1 MTYTSPTPLLGPS
14 SADQLLTCSLA
25 GATATGAS
33 GTYNYLI
40 DLILQVPA
48 TRAMYLRRLRTLMD
62 TFLQGQLAQ
71 VQPSLAGAALSC
83 CLGCR
88 GKCITNVGGQQR
100 DLLGVHRLRG
110 DAAELLWSSWS
121 AASLPTCSS

>member
-1 MTYTSPTPLLGPS
+1 MS
-14 SADQLLTCSLA
+14 QHLTCCTLA

-71 VQPSLAGAALSC
+71 V
-83 CLGCR
+83 
-88 GKCITNVGGQQR
+88 
-100 DLLGVHRLRG
+100 
-110 DAAELLWSSWS
+110 
-121 AASLPTCSS
+121 LPTMAAAA